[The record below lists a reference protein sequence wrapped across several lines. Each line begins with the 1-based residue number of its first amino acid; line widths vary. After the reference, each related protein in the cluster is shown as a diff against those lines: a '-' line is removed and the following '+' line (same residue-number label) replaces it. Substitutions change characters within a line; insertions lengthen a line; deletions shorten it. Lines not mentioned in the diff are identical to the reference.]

1 MTSTVTTIKAVRDS
15 DGTNGKSRQR
25 EHGLAKLRATE
36 ARGLIRLVSEAD
48 YEGGEVLHALHEL
61 IYSNWDSAS
70 KAELEG
76 LIAEVQICM
85 QAADHYLLMLGSVI
99 DEREDTSH
107 EQQDQ
112 DDGDPE
118 DPGEPP
124 F

>member
-1 MTSTVTTIKAVRDS
+1 MTSTVTTIKAVTDS
-15 DGTNGKSRQR
+15 DGTNRKPRR
-25 EHGLAKLRATE
+25 EHGLAQLRATE

-70 KAELEG
+70 KAELEA
-76 LIAEVQICM
+76 LVAEVQICM

-99 DEREDTSH
+99 DEREDTAH

-112 DDGDPE
+112 DDGDPQ

>member
-1 MTSTVTTIKAVRDS
+1 MA
-15 DGTNGKSRQR
+15 
-25 EHGLAKLRATE
+25 
-36 ARGLIRLVSEAD
+36 LIRLVSEAD
-48 YEGGEVLHALHEL
+48 CTTAAEVAARLCTTL

-70 KAELEG
+70 TAAELEDR
-76 LIAEVQICM
+76 LVAEVLLCL

-99 DEREDTSH
+99 DEREDTPR

-112 DDGDPE
+112 DDGDPG

>member
-15 DGTNGKSRQR
+15 DGTNGKPKR
-25 EHGLAKLRATE
+25 EHGLAQLRATE

-76 LIAEVQICM
+76 LVAEVQLCM

-99 DEREDTSH
+99 DEREDTPH
-107 EQQDQ
+107 EQPDQ

>member
-15 DGTNGKSRQR
+15 DGTNGKPKR
-25 EHGLAKLRATE
+25 EHGLAQLRATE

-76 LIAEVQICM
+76 LVAEVQLCM

-99 DEREDTSH
+99 DEREDTPR

-112 DDGDPE
+112 DDGDPG

>member
-15 DGTNGKSRQR
+15 DGTNGKPKR
-25 EHGLAKLRATE
+25 EHGLAQLRATE

-99 DEREDTSH
+99 DEREDTPR

>member
-15 DGTNGKSRQR
+15 DGTNGKPKR
-25 EHGLAKLRATE
+25 EHGLAQLRATE

-76 LIAEVQICM
+76 LVAEVQLCM

-107 EQQDQ
+107 EQQNQ

>member
-1 MTSTVTTIKAVRDS
+1 MA
-15 DGTNGKSRQR
+15 
-25 EHGLAKLRATE
+25 
-36 ARGLIRLVSEAD
+36 LIRLVSEAD

-76 LIAEVQICM
+76 LVAEVQLCM

-99 DEREDTSH
+99 DEREDTPR

-112 DDGDPE
+112 DDGDPG